1 MITYGIKTQRGF
13 TLIEL
18 MIGLALGLIA
28 SLAIFST
35 ISNFETQRRATGSGA
50 DMQQSGLFSLYSI
63 EQDVR
68 LAGFGLIDAST
79 KSLPC
84 TRLQPNNLDI
94 APVTITDGGTGT
106 DTIALHRLDSNI
118 GGMVTGSQAAML
130 TSALPATDINT
141 INVDTPIAINPN
153 DYLLVPGLNAG
164 TSYDCLLFHVPA
176 AGLQTSQYPP
186 LAPIPA
192 TGPTASIIDLGNSAP
207 AFIEQSYSISAAFD
221 LVQSSSQLDSSNTA
235 SPVWGA
241 ATANPLASNIV
252 NLQAQYG
259 VADPGNPSG
268 GLCWTD
274 ATGTSACPVT
284 VTATTAVTPGA
295 DWSAPP
301 ALDIKRIQAI
311 RVAVVARSAET
322 VSSCTATTAP
332 VSYATLMAKSPVGVD
347 NWGWGGCY
355 RYKIYQTIIPI
366 RNVIWGNL

>member
-1 MITYGIKTQRGF
+1 MITLAIKTQRGF

-35 ISNFETQRRATGSGA
+35 ISTFETQRRATGSGA

-68 LAGFGLIDAST
+68 LAGFGLIDASV
-79 KSLPC
+79 KPGSLPC

-94 APVTITDGGTGT
+94 APVTITDGGTGA
-106 DTIALHRLDSNI
+106 DSIALHRLDSDI
-118 GGMVTGSQAAML
+118 GGMVTGNQAAML
-130 TSALPATDINT
+130 TSALSANPTLGNIT
-141 INVDTPIAINPN
+141 VDTTKALHTN

-164 TSYDCLLFHVPA
+164 TSHDCSLIQATSLPTVA
-176 AGLQTSQYPP
+176 A
-186 LAPIPA
+186 APS
-192 TGPTASIIDLGNSAP
+192 TGPTASIIDLGNTAP
-207 AFIEQSYSISAAFD
+207 AFIAQTYSIDAAFD
-221 LVQSSSQLDSSNTA
+221 LVQSSSQLDSSNTS
-235 SPVWGA
+235 SPVWGT

-259 VADPGNPSG
+259 VSDPGNPG
-268 GLCWTD
+268 AGLCWTD

-284 VTATTAVTPGA
+284 VTATTSATPGA

-311 RVAVVARSAET
+311 RVAVVARSADI

-347 NWGWGGCY
+347 NWGWGSCY

>member
-1 MITYGIKTQRGF
+1 MITFKIKDQRGF

-35 ISNFETQRRATGSGA
+35 ISSFESQRRATGSSA
-50 DMQQSGLFSLYSI
+50 DMQQSGLFTLYSI

-79 KSLPC
+79 KPGALPC

-94 APVTITDGGTGT
+94 APLTITDGGTGS
-106 DTIALHRLDSNI
+106 DTITMHRLDSDI
-118 GGMVTGSQAAML
+118 GGMVTGSQAAMIL
-130 TSALPATDINT
+130 TSPLPVTPTLLNIT
-141 INVDTPIAINPN
+141 VDTTQAIHPN
-153 DYLLVPGLNAG
+153 DYLLAPGQNLG
-164 TSYDCLLFHVPA
+164 TSFDCFQILA
-176 AGLQTSQYPP
+176 TSLPTVASPP
-186 LAPIPA
+186 QP
-192 TGPTASIIDLGNSAP
+192 GPMGSIIDLGNVAP
-207 AFIEQSYSISAAFD
+207 AFIEQSYSINASFD
-221 LVQSSSQLDSSNTA
+221 LVQSSSQLDSSNPA

-259 VADPGNPSG
+259 VSDPVNPAA

-274 ATGTSACPVT
+274 ATGTSACP
-284 VTATTAVTPGA
+284 ATTPTTGA

-301 ALDIKRIQAI
+301 AIDIKRIQAI
-311 RVAVVARSAET
+311 RVAAVARSAEKA
-322 VSSCTATTAP
+322 SSCTATTAP
-332 VSYATLMAKSPVGVD
+332 VSYTTLMAKSPVGID

-355 RYKIYQTIIPI
+355 RYKVYQTIIPI